1 MSIKVTGAPPFRP
14 SADQSKRVKKSGANF
29 EDSLKTNEVP
39 KVKSNAD
46 SVKLSGSV
54 KNNQGGY
61 QPPSVKQNGIADN
74 TLSADVKALSSKVLT
89 SEEEA
94 NKRVQEIKNIIEKGG
109 AKAYLDSVD
118 SEKIAERLLNSG
130 ILDDI
135 V

>member
-14 SADQSKRVKKSGANF
+14 SADQSKRVKKSEAKF

-46 SVKLSGSV
+46 SFKPSGSV

-61 QPPSVKQNGIADN
+61 QPPPVKQNGTADN
-74 TLSADVKALSSKVLT
+74 SLSADVKALSNKVLA

-94 NKRVQEIKNIIEKGG
+94 NQRVKEIKDIIEKGG

>member
-14 SADQSKRVKKSGANF
+14 SADQSKRVKKSEAKF

-61 QPPSVKQNGIADN
+61 QPPPVKQNGTAN
-74 TLSADVKALSSKVLT
+74 SLSADVKALSNRVLA